1 MKAGRPPTPEQREA
15 EHHRWVTRAERVAEL
30 IDGHTRR
37 TDGRDPAPPVAEAE
51 LLRQHGLL
59 TLLTPAA
66 HGGAGL
72 TWRTALAAVRVLAR
86 ADGRI
91 GYLLGDHYVSNAA
104 IWLAGG
110 PRVQSLL
117 GRPSAERQWLW
128 SDVVVPGA
136 APLEL
141 IADGDGYRL
150 TGTRLAPI
158 GVAAAD
164 MTVVAAADAGNAEP
178 LLVGVPRE
186 SKGVSFTPEPESGVP
201 RPDGVTVRYDRVW
214 IPSEHVV
221 CSLDPDT
228 ATPRASLLGLAV
240 QAVAGHLCLGIAE
253 GAMRYCRSGGPGGT
267 PPGARALAGYG
278 TWLAALDAAG
288 ELANRV
294 AESLSDAAA
303 RPTLTWPE
311 RADLAARVS
320 RLPIL
325 AADLATEV
333 TFGLYETTSDWP
345 ATAQQGFDRF
355 WRDARAYTAG
365 MPLDKRRREV
375 AQHFLTGAEPART
388 DLA

>member
-1 MKAGRPPTPEQREA
+1 M
-15 EHHRWVTRAERVAEL
+15 TRAERVAEL

-37 TDGRDPAPPVAEAE
+37 AADRDPAPPVAEAE

-91 GYLLGDHYVSNAA
+91 GYLLGDHYVSNAS

-110 PRVQSLL
+110 PRVQQLL

-128 SDVVVPGA
+128 SNVVVPGA
-136 APLEL
+136 APLDL
-141 IADGDGYRL
+141 AADGDGYRL
-150 TGTRLAPI
+150 SGARLATV

-164 MTVVAAADAGNAEP
+164 MTVVAAAVADSAEA
-178 LLVGVPRE
+178 LLVGVPRD
-186 SKGVSFTPEPESGVP
+186 SKGVTFTPEPESAAP
-201 RPDGVTVRYDRVW
+201 RPDGVNVRYDHVW
-214 IPSEHVV
+214 VPSEHVV
-221 CSLDPDT
+221 CSMDPDR

-253 GAMRYCRSGGPGGT
+253 GAMAYCRTGRSTGV
-267 PPGARALAGYG
+267 RALAGYG
-278 TWLAALDAAG
+278 TWVAALDAAG
-288 ELANRV
+288 ELADRV
-294 AESLSDAAA
+294 AERLGDAAL

-311 RADLAARVS
+311 RAELAARVS

-345 ATAQQGFDRF
+345 ASAQQGFDRF

-365 MPLDKRRREV
+365 MAVDKRRREV
-375 AQHFLTGAEPART
+375 AQHYLTGAEPART

>member
-1 MKAGRPPTPEQREA
+1 M
-15 EHHRWVTRAERVAEL
+15 TRAERVAEL

-37 TDGRDPAPPVAEAE
+37 TADRHPAPPVAEAE

-72 TWRTALAAVRVLAR
+72 TWRTALAAVRILAR

-91 GYLLGDHYVSNAA
+91 GYLLGDHYVSNAS

-110 PRVQSLL
+110 SRVQQLL

-136 APLEL
+136 VPLEL
-141 IADGDGYRL
+141 VADGDGYRL
-150 TGTRLAPI
+150 SGTRLAPV

-164 MTVVAAADAGNAEP
+164 MTVVAAAVAASAEP
-178 LLVGVPRE
+178 LLVGVPRD
-186 SKGVSFTPEPESGVP
+186 SKGVTFTPEPEGAMP
-201 RPDGVTVRYDRVW
+201 RPDGINVRYDSVW

-240 QAVAGHLCLGIAE
+240 QAVSGHLCLGIAE
-253 GAMRYCRSGGPGGT
+253 GAMAYCRDGAPAAA

-278 TWLAALDAAG
+278 TWVAALDAAG
-288 ELANRV
+288 ELADRV
-294 AESLSDAAA
+294 AERLGDAAV

-311 RADLAARVS
+311 RAELAARVS

-325 AADLATEV
+325 AADLVTAV
-333 TFGLYETTSDWP
+333 TFGLYETTSEWP
-345 ATAQQGFDRF
+345 SEAQRGFDRF
-355 WRDARAYTAG
+355 WRDARAFTSG
-365 MPLDKRRREV
+365 MVIDKRRREV
-375 AQHFLTGAEPART
+375 AQHYLTGAEPART

>member
-15 EHHRWVTRAERVAEL
+15 EHRIWVTRAERVAEL

-37 TDGRDPAPPVAEAE
+37 TADREPAPPVAEAE

-91 GYLLGDHYVSNAA
+91 GYLLGDHYVSNAS

-110 PRVQSLL
+110 PRVQQLL

-136 APLEL
+136 TPLDL
-141 IADGDGYRL
+141 TADGDGYRL
-150 TGTRLAPI
+150 SGTRLAPI
-158 GVAAAD
+158 GVAVAD
-164 MTVVAAADAGNAEP
+164 MTVVAAAVADSAEP
-178 LLVGVPRE
+178 LLVGVPRD
-186 SKGVSFTPEPESGVP
+186 SKGVTFTSGPESTVP
-201 RPDGVTVRYDRVW
+201 RPDGITVRYDRVW

-221 CSLDPDT
+221 CSLDPDR

-240 QAVAGHLCLGIAE
+240 QAVSGHLCLGIAE
-253 GAMRYCRSGGPGGT
+253 GAMGYCRTGRPADSMPGT
-267 PPGARALAGYG
+267 RALAGYG
-278 TWLAALDAAG
+278 TWVAALDAAG
-288 ELANRV
+288 GLADRI
-294 AESLSDAAA
+294 AERLGDAAL
-303 RPTLTWPE
+303 RPSLTWPE
-311 RADLAARVS
+311 RAELAVRVS

-345 ATAQQGFDRF
+345 TAAQQGFDRF

-365 MPLDKRRREV
+365 MAIDKRRREV
-375 AQHFLTGAEPART
+375 AQHYLTGAEPART